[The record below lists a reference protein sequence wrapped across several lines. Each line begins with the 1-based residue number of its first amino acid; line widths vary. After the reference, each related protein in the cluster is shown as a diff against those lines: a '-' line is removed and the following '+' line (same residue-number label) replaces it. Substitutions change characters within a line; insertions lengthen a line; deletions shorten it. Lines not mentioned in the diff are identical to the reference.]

1 MKVRNQQTSLGA
13 PSCTNGP
20 HIIPMSEFPHRKK
33 WEKGSSSNEKAMERV
48 GIAQLLRRR
57 GGGFRF
63 SGVSS
68 DTVAK

>member
-1 MKVRNQQTSLGA
+1 
-13 PSCTNGP
+13 
-20 HIIPMSEFPHRKK
+20 MSEFPHRKK